1 MPDNLFTPNVSYLVL
16 KKMKSEIGNALETI
30 YMSPKHCPGQ

>member
-1 MPDNLFTPNVSYLVL
+1 MPDNLFIPNVSYLVL

-30 YMSPKHCPGQ
+30 YMSPKHYPGQ